1 MTTSNREDYI
11 IAILKLTENG
21 GVAKT
26 TELAQFMKV
35 SPASV
40 SEMLKIL
47 SKDGLVEYAKYRG
60 VKLTEKGITEAR
72 LTRKRHHVVE
82 RFLIDV
88 LDMDPAA
95 AHEEASRIEH
105 SISDEAA
112 INMCNMLGNPP
123 DCDCQC
129 CVSPCK
135 AISSTGISITMQLS
149 DMRPGETG
157 KMSHLKSED
166 TTAVKKLLS
175 MGFIPG
181 REITLD
187 SRESPDSPS
196 VVIVGTQTVVI
207 EPELCGSVYIV
218 VSGQ

>member
-11 IAILKLTENG
+11 LAILKLTENG
-21 GVAKT
+21 TVAKT

-47 SKDGLVEYAKYRG
+47 AKDGLVDYAKYRG
-60 VKLTEKGITEAR
+60 VKLTEAGLTEAR

-82 RFLIDV
+82 KFLIDI
-88 LDMDPAA
+88 LEMDPQA

-105 SISDEAA
+105 SISDEAT

-129 CVSPCK
+129 CINPCK
-135 AISSTGISITMQLS
+135 AVSSTGISITMQLS
-149 DMRPGETG
+149 DMRPGDKG

-166 TTAVKKLLS
+166 SSAVKKLLS
-175 MGFIPG
+175 MGFVPG
-181 REITLD
+181 REILLD
-187 SRESPDSPS
+187 SRDGEDSPS
-196 VVIVGTQTVVI
+196 VVKVGTQTVVL
-207 EPELCGSVYIV
+207 EPEITPIVYV
-218 VSGQ
+218 VVGQ